1 MTHHYHFVTEKIP
14 FSRVVA
20 ARFCYET
27 QGIAMEL
34 CPNRTACYGVLR
46 DYKEDGNFFQKNL
59 LVTIYRVYRFC
70 I

>member
-1 MTHHYHFVTEKIP
+1 
-14 FSRVVA
+14 
-20 ARFCYET
+20 
-27 QGIAMEL
+27 
-34 CPNRTACYGVLR
+34 VLR